1 MIMNRSFFSD
11 PTAMKRQ
18 SFDVITAF
26 ETLDPKRQ
34 LVLCDQLFH
43 SGPMTYK
50 NTVKLLW
57 PQATDMDVKALEKYL
72 RAQALKAAA

>member
-1 MIMNRSFFSD
+1 MLMKRSIFSD
-11 PTAMKRQ
+11 LTAVKKQ
-18 SFDVITAF
+18 AFDVIAAF

-57 PQATDMDVKALEKYL
+57 PQSSDGDVKVLEKYL
-72 RAQALKAAA
+72 RVQAMKAAA

>member
-1 MIMNRSFFSD
+1 MLMKRSFFSD
-11 PTAMKRQ
+11 LTAVKTQ
-18 SFDVITAF
+18 SFDIVAAF

-57 PQATDMDVKALEKYL
+57 PQSSDIDAKILEKYL
-72 RAQALKAAA
+72 RSQAMKAAA